1 MITQYPAV
9 TPRLWAGRR
18 TPERGSPAH
27 LRAEASR
34 DRSPPLGRL
43 RDRGDSGTSAAAT
56 RTLRAGSGFPG
67 NFLQPREH
75 AGMGSRGCQD
85 VAIRS
90 ITRRRVSRR
99 RSFLLLPSDDF
110 LRHAWICSKA
120 ACLPAACGSPP
131 WGLCRPELPGI
142 AGAPTQRTCEPTSF
156 SEGMGSRGCQ
166 DVAIRSIT
174 RRRVSRRRSFL
185 LLPSDDFLRHAWICS
200 KAACLPAACGSP
212 PWGLC
217 RPELPGI
224 AGAPTQRTCEPT
236 SFSEGM
242 GSRGCQDVAIRS
254 ITRRHVSRRRSFL
267 LLPSDDFLRHAWICS
282 KAACLPAACG
292 SPPWGLCR
300 PELPGIA
307 GAPTQ
312 RTCEPT
318 SFSEDSEVLPSLTS
332 EKQMVFCCC
341 MTLHVRKA
349 FLTYENG

>member
-1 MITQYPAV
+1 MITQYPASIRPPIHPSVHPSIHPSTHYPPIHPSVHPSIHPSTHHPSICPPIHPSSTHPSIHPSTRPSIHPSTGAWREARTLPLRQAV

-236 SFSEGM
+236 SFSEGNKVKN
-242 GSRGCQDVAIRS
+242 DP
-254 ITRRHVSRRRSFL
+254 TTWSFSASY
-267 LLPSDDFLRHAWICS
+267 PPGQG
-282 KAACLPAACG
+282 KACL
-292 SPPWGLCR
+292 
-300 PELPGIA
+300 
-307 GAPTQ
+307 
-312 RTCEPT
+312 
-318 SFSEDSEVLPSLTS
+318 
-332 EKQMVFCCC
+332 
-341 MTLHVRKA
+341 
-349 FLTYENG
+349 